1 MMDVVV
7 LTLLLLVQG
16 NLLYISIEAA
26 ILLSLVYLPVVRL
39 FISLSF
45 PCLLLSK
52 TYTKEWELQ
61 PIAYVLSCTGTSCMA
76 VGDAFAHGD
85 SLLYG
90 VNDYWSQSN

>member
-7 LTLLLLVQG
+7 LMLLLLVQG

-26 ILLSLVYLPVVRL
+26 ILLSLVYLQIVRL
-39 FISLSF
+39 FISISF

-61 PIAYVLSCTGTSCMA
+61 PIAYVLSSTGNSYMA
-76 VGDAFAHGD
+76 VGDAFAHED

-90 VNDYWSQSN
+90 GNDYWSKSN